1 MCRNAPLPNYRSV
14 TSGSIEDARLTN
26 VIDVLTRELS
36 ALDEADRPRAHVY
49 LDTHP
54 AKDQMFYEI
63 LIEEK

>member
-1 MCRNAPLPNYRSV
+1 MSSYHSITR
-14 TSGSIEDARLTN
+14 GSIEDARLTN

-54 AKDQMFYEI
+54 ARDQMFYEI